1 MAVSAQMLTCW
12 LIVLMLWPSCAASS
26 CSVTRSSLCASC
38 TFACSTVSRVS
49 RDTSVVSS
57 CSCDEKSW
65 IPSLTSAT
73 CARGGTVGRWDGGRA
88 GAGDGCEPDGGPCPK
103 ATTTRS
109 SSLKRAAAPGRIA
122 GWEWFTSLLRFV
134 GYHPRPSARRSPEA
148 TLRAPNSQVTC
159 VTTYK
164 AQNCQP
170 FEASF
175 RSSRLRAPLDRCLPP
190 RLTPS
195 PLS

>member
-134 GYHPRPSARRSPEA
+134 GYHPPRAAPPRQRCEHQIRK
-148 TLRAPNSQVTC
+148 LRASPRTKRKIAMNRSKQVFDLP
-159 VTTYK
+159 VF
-164 AQNCQP
+164 A
-170 FEASF
+170 
-175 RSSRLRAPLDRCLPP
+175 RL
-190 RLTPS
+190 LTDACH
-195 PLS
+195 LV